1 MNTPE
6 PPPHPEGN
14 WSDCSS
20 TSASDESEHET
31 PELFINFPSAAED
44 GGQFTSPDDGEIDN
58 LDIDNSD
65 QPTPFP
71 EQLNALRTSLL
82 QDYVLPEHPPAYA
95 PDLGSLT
102 ASEELT
108 LKHYMAWYRS
118 NGTVQAYTLHAKIL
132 QEASGTII
140 LSLHLARK
148 LAVHITGLTPN
159 KVDICPR
166 SCIAYTGEFKD
177 LTSCPFVRDRERQ
190 PCGQARYKAT
200 TTRRSGPS
208 PRAQMMSLP
217 VMATIKAM
225 YSNFESATMLRHRD
239 KCLQSVLHLTATASG
254 QNKRTYSDFGD
265 SDVHLF
271 QYSERNLFTGS
282 RDIALVVS
290 SDGAQLTMKKASDTW
305 LLIIILLNLP
315 PEIRNQG
322 GSVIYTFATP
332 GPLPPGNMESYCY
345 PLFQEMAEASAG
357 IWTWD
362 AVDSSYFVLHAWI
375 TMVLG
380 DMLGSAKLS
389 GMAGHSAVHGD
400 RFTMVK
406 GARSSLAKG
415 AKYQYYP
422 INPPSTGQA
431 ASYNQDRPS
440 YDFFELPY
448 RNENT
453 YWQTINDLHTA
464 RNKTERA
471 KLVTKTGI
479 SRLPLC
485 AASEAFIHPSFFP
498 LDPFHLFYENCM
510 THIWDQWNNPTAEGE
525 IIYLS

>member
-65 QPTPFP
+65 QPTPFH

-200 TTRRSGPS
+200 TTRRSGPR

-239 KCLQSVLHLTATASG
+239 KCLQSVLHLTATVSG

-282 RDIALVVS
+282 RDIALAVS

-332 GPLPPGNMESYCY
+332 WPLPPGNMES
-345 PLFQEMAEASAG
+345 
-357 IWTWD
+357 
-362 AVDSSYFVLHAWI
+362 
-375 TMVLG
+375 
-380 DMLGSAKLS
+380 
-389 GMAGHSAVHGD
+389 
-400 RFTMVK
+400 
-406 GARSSLAKG
+406 
-415 AKYQYYP
+415 
-422 INPPSTGQA
+422 
-431 ASYNQDRPS
+431 
-440 YDFFELPY
+440 
-448 RNENT
+448 
-453 YWQTINDLHTA
+453 
-464 RNKTERA
+464 
-471 KLVTKTGI
+471 
-479 SRLPLC
+479 
-485 AASEAFIHPSFFP
+485 
-498 LDPFHLFYENCM
+498 
-510 THIWDQWNNPTAEGE
+510 
-525 IIYLS
+525 